1 MCIRDRLEE
10 EQKEAALAS
19 TTSLTDQE
27 LEAKVAEIA
36 QDLEHNERN
45 YSDIDLIYEKKANR
59 QMNKKEEQ
67 KVVQEEIL
75 DDQMESLFTA
85 LMEEEELRQ

>member
-1 MCIRDRLEE
+1 
-10 EQKEAALAS
+10 
-19 TTSLTDQE
+19 
-27 LEAKVAEIA
+27 
-36 QDLEHNERN
+36 
-45 YSDIDLIYEKKANR
+45 
-59 QMNKKEEQ
+59 MNKKEEQ